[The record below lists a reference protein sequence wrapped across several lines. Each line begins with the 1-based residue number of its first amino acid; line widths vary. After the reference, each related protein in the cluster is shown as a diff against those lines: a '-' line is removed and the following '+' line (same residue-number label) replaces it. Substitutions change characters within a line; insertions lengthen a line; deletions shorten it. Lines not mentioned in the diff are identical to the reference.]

1 MFSMRWMAAILTGV
15 FLIVGCGGGGNPA
28 EAPEGWQ
35 QSETRMW
42 KNGVDTNAVFRN
54 LDSLSTMEVV
64 ETNARFT
71 PGGGVSHD
79 QFTAAIKRSLVKLYR
94 NNPTI
99 VDSLFEN
106 YAAPKLEDV
115 DLSGEVLGDAGQ
127 LKPELLQ
134 PNKKAAYEAITEY
147 FREPQRKKGAS
158 IQYPDSLRQDEE
170 ASGEVLLQVHID
182 SSGAV
187 DAVQVLRS
195 VHPTL
200 DAIAMKAA
208 TNTVWEPAYQLVD
221 GEWKGRPA
229 WARFAINFP
238 APR

>member
-1 MFSMRWMAAILTGV
+1 MRWMAAILTGA

-42 KNGVDTNAVFRN
+42 KNGVDTSVVFQN
-54 LDSLSTMEVV
+54 LDSLTTM
-64 ETNARFT
+64 
-71 PGGGVSHD
+71 GVLDADAQITSSSVSQE
-79 QFTAAIKRSLVKLYR
+79 QFVAAIKQSLVKLYR

-99 VDSLFEN
+99 VDTLFEQH
-106 YAAPKLEDV
+106 AAPQLEDV

-147 FREPQRKKGAS
+147 FREPQRKQGAS
-158 IQYPDSLRQDEE
+158 IVYPDSLRRDEE
-170 ASGEVLLQVHID
+170 ASGEVSLQVHID
-182 SSGAV
+182 SSGSI

-208 TNTVWEPAYQLVD
+208 TQTVWEPAYQLVD
-221 GEWKGRPA
+221 GEWQGRPA

-238 APR
+238 APRN